1 MSEQV
6 ATLDIAECGN
16 LIVMLMEVEP
26 EATLWD
32 DDPTAFFRVKVV
44 DASDGTITLQADHP
58 TLAEARRTWDD
69 WVTIMNP
76 AADPDIIAPP
86 VENYTSHPLYGRF

>member
-16 LIVMLMEVEP
+16 LIVMLIEVEP
-26 EATLWD
+26 EDTLWD

-44 DASDGTITLQADHP
+44 DASDGSITLQADHP
-58 TLAEARRTWDD
+58 TMSEARRTWND
-69 WVTIMNP
+69 WVTIMDP
-76 AADPDIIAPP
+76 AADPMMAAPT
-86 VENYTSHPLYGRF
+86 VESYAAHPLFGRF